1 MACQFTALLVHAL
14 VELEIR
20 RAMAARDLK
29 KIPLY
34 PEHRPCE
41 SPSAVRIFEVFG
53 GLSRQHLTDTSGAVV
68 QTFAPE
74 LTKLQAV
81 LLDLLGIPETR
92 YQ

>member
-1 MACQFTALLVHAL
+1 
-14 VELEIR
+14 
-20 RAMAARDLK
+20 
-29 KIPLY
+29 
-34 PEHRPCE
+34 
-41 SPSAVRIFEVFG
+41 
-53 GLSRQHLTDTSGAVV
+53 V

>member
-1 MACQFTALLVHAL
+1 
-14 VELEIR
+14 
-20 RAMAARDLK
+20 
-29 KIPLY
+29 
-34 PEHRPCE
+34 
-41 SPSAVRIFEVFG
+41 VRIFEVFG